1 MSFSFDFGFE
11 APGASFDNA
20 ATVLIFESDATRET
34 LSKTNGPAAI
44 ADASRF
50 VELFELQI
58 GISPFAA
65 GLYSEVVGGANLPVK
80 KRARDAAD
88 AGKVPV
94 IISRSRTVTG
104 LFCRTGLTALWGKLG
119 RNECNE
125 ARLFSHRET
134 FLAGVRAATNSAF
147 KSVTGDV
154 VLLTASHLMRQP
166 AMLQEALA
174 RLTGPMHLSIDL
186 DVLSP
191 AEAANSR
198 SVEPGGLDWYTL
210 VDTIESLVDA
220 VKVESVDIT
229 GTGAIL
235 PRSPAAYL
243 GAQLVLK
250 LAGVLAARNAK

>member
-1 MSFSFDFGFE
+1 MDHGSGGGGVASLGDMSFSFDFGFE

-65 GLYSEVVGGANLPVK
+65 GLYSEVVGGANLPVTVE

-88 AGKVPV
+88 AGKVPI

-154 VLLTASHLMRQP
+154 VLLTASHLMRQCSKRRWP
-166 AMLQEALA
+166 DSPVRCIC
-174 RLTGPMHLSIDL
+174 RLTSMSSPRPRQRTADPSNQGASIGTRWWIP
-186 DVLSP
+186 S
-191 AEAANSR
+191 NR
-198 SVEPGGLDWYTL
+198 SST
-210 VDTIESLVDA
+210 
-220 VKVESVDIT
+220 
-229 GTGAIL
+229 
-235 PRSPAAYL
+235 R
-243 GAQLVLK
+243 
-250 LAGVLAARNAK
+250 